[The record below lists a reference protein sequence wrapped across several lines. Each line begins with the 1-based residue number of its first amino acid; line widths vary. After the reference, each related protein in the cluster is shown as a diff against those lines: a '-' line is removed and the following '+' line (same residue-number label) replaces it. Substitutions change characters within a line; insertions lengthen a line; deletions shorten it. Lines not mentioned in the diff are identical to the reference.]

1 LERKQRKQKRPSRLC
16 GGSTPHGKESDKPAD
31 VIQQINQT
39 ILDPKDRRKGSS
51 VGRSGRA
58 IFFSN
63 EAYLIYM
70 LRVILLHA
78 YFLILSNTS
87 KDIRK
92 IIHKKDIRKLKL
104 DTIYVLIV
112 LYVSQDPRLL
122 IWNGGSIK
130 NFK

>member
-1 LERKQRKQKRPSRLC
+1 M
-16 GGSTPHGKESDKPAD
+16 PHGKESDKPAD

-58 IFFSN
+58 IFFCN

-78 YFLILSNTS
+78 YFSTLSNTS

-92 IIHKKDIRKLKL
+92 INSHKGYKK
-104 DTIYVLIV
+104 T
-112 LYVSQDPRLL
+112 
-122 IWNGGSIK
+122 
-130 NFK
+130 